1 MDFAKQQLW
10 NNLAPLSD
18 QSGGVAPGT
27 AIRTGQEV
35 VYEKVIRKFM
45 KTDRISWMEVILFS
59 LATQVT
65 DAGAGAWYGK
75 YTASDV
81 AGFMDVLKE
90 FVRPLGSVI
99 LINYVF
105 DLFKNGFRNPMKS
118 FSFKELLIRL
128 SAKNLAEGGQV
139 VLSKNVSAVRKY
151 IKKYEALRDRQQ
163 LSARFRKKEEASD
176 E

>member
-1 MDFAKQQLW
+1 MDFAQQQLW

-18 QSGGVAPGT
+18 QKGGVVPGT

-35 VYEKVIRKFM
+35 IYEKVVRKFM
-45 KTDRISWMEVILFS
+45 RSDRISWMEVILFS

-75 YTASDV
+75 YISSDA

-99 LINYVF
+99 LINYIF
-105 DLFKNGFRNPMKS
+105 DIFKSGIRNPMKS

-128 SAKNLAEGGQV
+128 SAKNLAEGGQA
-139 VLSKNVSAVRKY
+139 VLAQNVSAAREY
-151 IKKYEALRDRQQ
+151 IKKYEALRNRQQ
-163 LSARFRKKEEASD
+163 LSARFRKKSGT
-176 E
+176 